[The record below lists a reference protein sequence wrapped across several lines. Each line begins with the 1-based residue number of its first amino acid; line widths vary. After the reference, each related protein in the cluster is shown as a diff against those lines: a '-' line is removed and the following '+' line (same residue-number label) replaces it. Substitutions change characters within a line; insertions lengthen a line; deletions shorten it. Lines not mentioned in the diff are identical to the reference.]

1 MSWLVFI
8 HVLGAVMFLGNV
20 MTAAFWKIKA
30 ELAGDIA
37 HLHKVTKNVMLADY
51 IFTLPGIVLI
61 VITGVIM
68 TLQLGYSLAELNW
81 LTAAIALFAVT
92 GLIWVSILIPC
103 QLRMI
108 RESHLSMRD
117 NTLTPEYRKA
127 SRRWDVFGVIATLLP
142 IATLF
147 FMMAKPF

>member
-1 MSWLVFI
+1 MNWLVFI

-30 ELAGDIA
+30 ELGGDLA
-37 HLHKVTKNVMLADY
+37 HLHKVTRNVMLADY

-68 TLQLGYSLAELNW
+68 TLQQGYSLLAFNW
-81 LTAAIALFAVT
+81 LTLSIALFALT
-92 GLIWVSILIPC
+92 GLIWVTILIPC

-108 RESHLSMRD
+108 RESRLSLD
-117 NTLTPEYRKA
+117 THTLTPGYRKA
-127 SRRWDVFGVIATLLP
+127 SRRWDVFGIMATLLP

-147 FMMAKPF
+147 LMMTKPL